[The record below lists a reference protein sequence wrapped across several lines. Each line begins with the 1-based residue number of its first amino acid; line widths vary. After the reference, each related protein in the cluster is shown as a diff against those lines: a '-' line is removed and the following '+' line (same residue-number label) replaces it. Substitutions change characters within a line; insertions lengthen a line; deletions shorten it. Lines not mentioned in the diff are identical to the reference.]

1 MGLLGELESKYDFD
15 VVNDFMTHLNVMSMS
30 LEPLIVGLGSHER
43 FAYSL
48 GEITH
53 IFKNLHSAT
62 KFLRLEAFEK
72 FLKLCLDIVDATNDE
87 KQADC
92 VASDELIDWLLL
104 AADQIESY
112 KGNLNRDEPYFA
124 IMNPKLIKIPF
135 TLIKK

>member
-30 LEPLIVGLGSHER
+30 LEPLIIGLGSKER

-48 GEITH
+48 NEIMH

-72 FLKLCLDIVDATNDE
+72 FLKLCLDIVDAINDE
-87 KQADC
+87 KHDGC